1 MQPLSLLPIMS
12 GYCVGI
18 LARCFNIWSHY
29 LISLVVGM
37 IVAQLESLGNC
48 FVRKHQTI
56 AKITRKHVIPKSIN
70 DGVTMLLPFFP
81 IFGYLAF
88 CNAGMKRE
96 DQMGYVRQHHSE
108 YLSQYSNLSNFVIYE
123 PNFWLYFVIWFG
135 FFGGIFTGFV
145 FTFTTVDMF
154 KMLGKSRRKIS
165 VTNFKRHRSTV
176 KSLLAQFAASSLL
189 LVPLFCFTLVVMGEF
204 EHSQMMINIILAVF
218 SLRSSVNALVLIVT
232 TPSFRKFILR
242 KASSNNFVIATVA
255 ISMSRNSFQ

>member
-18 LARCFNIWSHY
+18 LARCFDIWSHY

-96 DQMGYVRQHHSE
+96 DQMGYVS
-108 YLSQYSNLSNFVIYE
+108 
-123 PNFWLYFVIWFG
+123 
-135 FFGGIFTGFV
+135 
-145 FTFTTVDMF
+145 
-154 KMLGKSRRKIS
+154 
-165 VTNFKRHRSTV
+165 
-176 KSLLAQFAASSLL
+176 
-189 LVPLFCFTLVVMGEF
+189 
-204 EHSQMMINIILAVF
+204 IILNT
-218 SLRSSVNALVLIVT
+218 SHSILISPISSYTNQIFGSTL
-232 TPSFRKFILR
+232 
-242 KASSNNFVIATVA
+242 
-255 ISMSRNSFQ
+255 